1 MTDSSLPLSN
11 SSSHVG
17 WIDLLRVVA
26 CVAVVLAHNCD
37 AFVGQFLV
45 DPVSFYT
52 GTAIGSLMR
61 PSVPLFVMITA
72 VLLLPVRSTITL
84 PSFYRR
90 RVGRIVV
97 PLIFWSIA
105 LPLLTWLYFAVFS
118 PGTQN
123 PIVDLSSYNSSSVWH
138 RIATF
143 IFNFNFDTTPLWY
156 LYMLVGL
163 YLIMPVISTW
173 LEKASPAEIRTLLWV
188 WLISLFL
195 PYVEKVAPLLGYVGN
210 YGNMGILGVCDWNPY
225 GTFYY
230 LSGFVG
236 YAVLAYYL
244 RTYPLR
250 WSSAR
255 LAAVCIPSFL
265 IGYAITFLG
274 FVEINTSYPGD
285 YSMLEI
291 IWYFCSINVVMM
303 TVPVFILF
311 SRLHFSAPSW
321 LSSLAGLT
329 FGIYLCHFVFVFFAY
344 DLLASTGWPYWIR
357 IFGGCTVSFACAAAL
372 TWIFSIWRPTRRLVG

>member
-17 WIDLLRVVA
+17 WIDLLRVIA

-45 DPVSFYT
+45 DPASFYT
-52 GTAIGSLMR
+52 GAAIGSLMR

-72 VLLLPVRSTITL
+72 VLLLPVRSGITL
-84 PSFYRR
+84 GAFYRR
-90 RVGRIVV
+90 RVGRIIV
-97 PLIFWSIA
+97 PLIFWSVA
-105 LPLLTWLYFAVFS
+105 LPLIAWLYFAVFS
-118 PGTQN
+118 PATLN
-123 PIVDLSSYNSSSVWH
+123 PIVDLSSYDSASVWR

-156 LYMLVGL
+156 LYMLLGL
-163 YLIMPVISTW
+163 YLIMPVISAW
-173 LEKASPAEIRTLLWV
+173 LEKASPREIRILLWV
-188 WLISLFL
+188 WGVSLIL
-195 PYVEKVAPLLGYVGN
+195 PYVEKAASLLGYVGN

-230 LSGFVG
+230 LSGFLG
-236 YAVLAYYL
+236 YAVLAFYL

-250 WSSAR
+250 WSSRR

-274 FVEINTSYPGD
+274 FVEINTSYPGN
-285 YSMLEI
+285 YAMLEI

-303 TVPVFILF
+303 TVPVFIFF
-311 SRLHFSAPSW
+311 SRIRFSAPSW

-344 DLLASTGWPYWIR
+344 DLLAATGWPYWLR
-357 IFGGCTVSFACAAAL
+357 IFGGCAVSFICAAAL
-372 TWIFSIWRPTRRLVG
+372 TWLFNLWRPTRRLVG